1 MLTQIL
7 PVLAARIYALAER
20 GNQEAT
26 SWTPRPVSS
35 QHTTPASKSE
45 RRVNNDTQLWAAST
59 LLDPDCST
67 QDTTQHSTSEVPMST
82 LTLPMASPRS
92 LKRTCDA
99 AGLEDPSQ
107 EYSTT
112 AARLKQA
119 SSVFNGA
126 APEMAL
132 CQPTGEAPHPTSSAP
147 VNTPIPH
154 SATSNSTPKPRAKK
168 AKLTFEEQEVQRI
181 EKEFKERQKA
191 DEKARKE
198 EEKAKKEAEK
208 ESIERQKTQEKARK
222 EEEKRLKD
230 LEKEEKR
237 KAREEQARI
246 KMEEKKQKEEES
258 NKKARVYTP

>member
-1 MLTQIL
+1 M
-7 PVLAARIYALAER
+7 
-20 GNQEAT
+20 G
-26 SWTPRPVSS
+26 SS
-35 QHTTPASKSE
+35 K
-45 RRVNNDTQLWAAST
+45 
-59 LLDPDCST
+59 C
-67 QDTTQHSTSEVPMST
+67 
-82 LTLPMASPRS
+82 

-99 AGLEDPSQ
+99 AGLEEPSQ
-107 EYSTT
+107 DYSTT
-112 AARLKQA
+112 AARLKQT
-119 SSVFNGA
+119 SSVSDGA

-132 CQPTGEAPHPTSSAP
+132 SQPAGDAPHHTSSAP

-154 SATSNSTPKPRAKK
+154 SATSNSTSKPRTKK

-208 ESIERQKTQEKARK
+208 ESIERQKIQEKARK
-222 EEEKRLKD
+222 EEEKRLKE

-246 KMEEKKQKEEES
+246 KLEEKKQKEEES
-258 NKKARVYTP
+258 NKKARVHTP